1 MLIPPKDMMYRL
13 KDECSSTGN
22 ILDQVKYRSEW
33 IKYQEAQKRREE
45 EELEKERGTPPDS
58 FDKFYSFVKFY
69 SLIFQISA
77 SFVTLFSCF
86 SGICSD

>member
-1 MLIPPKDMMYRL
+1 MMYRL

-45 EELEKERGTPPDS
+45 EELEKERGMLVFP
-58 FDKFYSFVKFY
+58 
-69 SLIFQISA
+69 LIFPYECHLRTQFDNVLS
-77 SFVTLFSCF
+77 SLL
-86 SGICSD
+86 

>member
-1 MLIPPKDMMYRL
+1 MMYRL

-58 FDKFYSFVKFY
+58 FVKFY